1 MQLLRHPFKVLRQ
14 AVASRPAAM
23 IDIVRRARHRRAAE
37 RALADSWLE
46 FSFGAV
52 PLYNDIVDA
61 TKALASLY
69 ETPRRVTVT
78 GKGGDELAYRS
89 PSTLKT
95 VGNSMYY
102 TGWYTLQNNA
112 VVNYKAG
119 LATDLYCSVDADTL
133 QKVEQ
138 VTDRLGLTANQ
149 FIPTLY
155 EIMPWSFLID
165 YFSTLGVVVNAWA
178 SSGTKL
184 AWVVRSEKVVNTTSY
199 DGVWNSP
206 MSGVVGGH
214 VFKDV
219 RFARSIPAGVS
230 IPDLR
235 FESNLSP
242 WKMMNLVALRR
253 AATQQLARVVQGKGW

>member
-1 MQLLRHPFKVLRQ
+1 
-14 AVASRPAAM
+14 
-23 IDIVRRARHRRAAE
+23 
-37 RALADSWLE
+37 
-46 FSFGAV
+46 
-52 PLYNDIVDA
+52 
-61 TKALASLY
+61 
-69 ETPRRVTVT
+69 
-78 GKGGDELAYRS
+78 
-89 PSTLKT
+89 
-95 VGNSMYY
+95 MYY